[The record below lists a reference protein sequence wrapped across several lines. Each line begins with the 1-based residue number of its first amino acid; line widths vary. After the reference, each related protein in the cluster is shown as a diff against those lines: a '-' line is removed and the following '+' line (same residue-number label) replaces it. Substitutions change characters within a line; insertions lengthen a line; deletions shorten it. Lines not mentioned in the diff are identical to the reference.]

1 MTTVSFYFVQTAL
14 LQCLLGIHRFRIE
27 KVNLLRVLFL
37 FSSVF
42 IGVCVCVYALMVA
55 QTICC
60 AYIVSCRIFQLTS
73 SAHRNIHFI
82 YVYV

>member
-42 IGVCVCVYALMVA
+42 IGVCVCVCVRSNGDTDYMVCLHSLLSN
-55 QTICC
+55 IS
-60 AYIVSCRIFQLTS
+60 AYQ
-73 SAHRNIHFI
+73 
-82 YVYV
+82 